1 MQACK
6 QTICIVVDVDVA
18 VVAAMLL
25 SAAAAACCMLHV
37 ARWQL
42 TLACADIGL
51 NVKVNYDAFSYYV

>member
-1 MQACK
+1 MHACK

-18 VVAAMLL
+18 VVVVMLMLL
-25 SAAAAACCMLHV
+25 LLLRLLLLHV

-42 TLACADIGL
+42 TAACADIGL

>member
-1 MQACK
+1 MHACK

-18 VVAAMLL
+18 VVVVMLMLL
-25 SAAAAACCMLHV
+25 LLRLLLLHV

-42 TLACADIGL
+42 TAACADIGL

>member
-1 MQACK
+1 MHACK

-18 VVAAMLL
+18 VVVVMLMLL
-25 SAAAAACCMLHV
+25 LLLRLLLLHV

-42 TLACADIGL
+42 TAACADFGL